1 MYRKSLNAKCLNYK
15 TFRRPFSL
23 IGSVSR
29 LAWPC
34 CHELNLFVHI
44 LCAFLF
50 QVLVSQG
57 WRKVRKLGEGEQCD
71 MHNLPTLVQCKMN
84 YSAITKGGCPL
95 LQACPLA
102 SPPSSLGSAIPAI
115 WWCTT
120 AWNRDKSSCVAHL
133 IHRVSK
139 IWLGH
144 NLYFAYFLTAITLA
158 YTNKDFCTFLLGRL
172 IRKLFNINTNIVF
185 IFVVWW
191 VFGTFVFGR
200 IWSM

>member
-1 MYRKSLNAKCLNYK
+1 MYWKSLNAKCLNYK

-95 LQACPLA
+95 LQAYPLA
-102 SPPSSLGSAIPAI
+102 SPLLPSVPLSLPYDDAQLHEIGTRAAVLLTWFIG
-115 WWCTT
+115 C
-120 AWNRDKSSCVAHL
+120 RKSDLV
-133 IHRVSK
+133 I
-139 IWLGH
+139 I
-144 NLYFAYFLTAITLA
+144 
-158 YTNKDFCTFLLGRL
+158 
-172 IRKLFNINTNIVF
+172 F
-185 IFVVWW
+185 ILP
-191 VFGTFVFGR
+191 
-200 IWSM
+200 S